1 MNTTPSYPRPDL
13 PEELAVLRELALDLR
28 WSWSH
33 VADEL
38 WRRIDREL
46 WRRTHNPWLILQVV
60 SRKHLQRLAADPDF
74 MALLATI
81 REEQCACYE
90 APTWF
95 RQTWPDARLGGVAYF
110 SMEFGLSEAL
120 PLYSGGLGVL
130 AGDHL
135 KTASELGVPV
145 TGIGLLYQQ
154 GYFRQGLDA
163 DGRQLVFF
171 PYNEPSQLPV
181 IPVRD
186 EDGEWLRIKISLP
199 GRPLWLRIWQVQV
212 GRVQLY
218 LLDSNDPLNTPVDR
232 GITSEL
238 YGGGTELR
246 LQQEIVLGI
255 GGYRILAA
263 LEQAPDVC
271 HLNEGHAA
279 LVVLERTRHFMQT
292 RKVDFHTA
300 LTATR
305 AGNLFTTHTSVESGF
320 DRFTPALIEQYLG
333 EYAYSLGLTL
343 PELLSL
349 GQTRRANPDGDFHMS
364 WLAIRGCGAINGVS
378 QLHGEVSRTIF
389 QPLFPRWP
397 RHEVPVAH
405 VTNGVHVPSWDSP
418 EADRLWTAACGKERW
433 RQQLGGIT
441 DNIRNIPDD
450 QLWDMRSHSR
460 KRLIDWIRDNIPYQ
474 QSMYGV
480 PPDHRI
486 SPETTLDSDTLTL
499 GFARRFVSYKRP
511 NLLLHDPDRLAQLLR
526 NPAQSVQLIIAGKAH
541 PRDRA
546 GQALIQAWIR
556 FIRDYRLEHRVVFL
570 VDYDLLIAEHLVQG
584 VDLWINTP
592 RRPWEACGTSG
603 MKVLVNGGMN
613 LSELDGWWAE
623 AYRPETGWALGD
635 GRVHDADPAWDA
647 QEAGELYD
655 LLEQKIIPDF
665 YQRNDKGIPTRWVN
679 RMRTSMAELTPRFSS
694 NRMLREYT
702 ETCYLKLARAF
713 QERSRNRAALAR
725 ELEQWHA
732 SLEAHWATL
741 HFGQLEIVQS
751 ENRYRFTIQIY
762 LGDLDADAIRVEL
775 YADPLEKEE
784 PERHRMEAVE
794 HLAGTIHGFSYRAEI
809 AATRAASDYS
819 VRIVPY
825 HPAASIPLE
834 ANRILWSR

>member
-1 MNTTPSYPRPDL
+1 MNTMPPYPRPDL

-33 VADEL
+33 VADAL

-60 SRKHLQRLAADPDF
+60 SRKHLQQLATDPDF
-74 MALLATI
+74 MALVREI

-95 RQTWPDARLGGVAYF
+95 RQTWPDASLPAVAYF

-120 PLYSGGLGVL
+120 PVYSGGLGVL
-130 AGDHL
+130 AGDQL
-135 KTASELGVPV
+135 KTASELGVPMV
-145 TGIGLLYQQ
+145 GIGLLYQQ

-163 DGRQLVFF
+163 NGRQLAFF

-181 IPVRD
+181 LPVRD
-186 EDGEWLRIKISLP
+186 DDGEWLRVRIHLP
-199 GRPLWLRIWQVQV
+199 GRPVWLRVWQVQV
-212 GRVQLY
+212 GRVFLY

-238 YGGGTELR
+238 YGGGPELR
-246 LQQEIVLGI
+246 LQQEMVLGI
-255 GGYRILAA
+255 GGYRILEA
-263 LEQAPDVC
+263 LNLVPEVC

-279 LVVLERTRHFMQT
+279 LVVLERARHFMQT
-292 RKVDFHTA
+292 RQVDFHTA

-320 DRFTPALIEQYLG
+320 DRFPPDLVEQYLG
-333 EYAYSLGLTL
+333 DYSYSLGLIL

-349 GQTRRANPDGDFHMS
+349 GQTHRANPDGDFHMS

-378 QLHGEVSRTIF
+378 QLHGEVSRSIF

-397 RHEVPVAH
+397 QPEVPVTH

-418 EADRLWTAACGKERW
+418 EADRLWTACCGKERW
-433 RQQLGGIT
+433 RQQLDDIGT
-441 DNIRNIPDD
+441 RIREIPDD
-450 QLWDMRSHSR
+450 PLWAMRNHSR
-460 KRLIDWIRDNIPYQ
+460 KRLVDWIRNHLPYQ

-486 SPETTLDSDTLTL
+486 SPEATLDSDTLTI
-499 GFARRFVSYKRP
+499 GFARRFVGYKRP

-526 NPAQSVQLIIAGKAH
+526 HPDKPVQLIIAGKAH
-541 PRDRA
+541 PRDQA
-546 GQALIQAWIR
+546 GQALIQSWIR
-556 FIRDYRLEHRVVFL
+556 FIRDHRLEHRVVFL

-623 AYRPETGWALGD
+623 AWRPDTGWALGD

-647 QEAGELYD
+647 REASELYD

-665 YQRNDKGIPTRWVN
+665 YQRNEKGIPVRWVN

-702 ETCYLKLARAF
+702 ETHYLKLASEFRK
-713 QERSRNRAALAR
+713 RSTNDALLAR
-725 ELEQWHA
+725 QLEQWKNDLD
-732 SLEAHWATL
+732 SHWTAI
-741 HFGQLEIVQS
+741 HFGHLEIQQT
-751 ENRYRFTIQIY
+751 ENRHIATAQVY
-762 LGDLDADAIRVEL
+762 LGDMEADAVRVEL
-775 YADPLEKEE
+775 YADPIDQGE
-784 PERHRMEAVE
+784 PERYRMEPVE
-794 HLAGTIHGFSYRAEI
+794 HLAGTIHGFRYRVEI
-809 AATRAASDYS
+809 AARRPASDYS

-825 HPAASIPLE
+825 HPDARIPLE
-834 ANRILWSR
+834 SNRILWSR